1 MLFIIIYGYRKKI
14 DVYDS
19 FIEGSKESF
28 SLIKNLF
35 PTYIAMIFA
44 INIFINSG
52 IFNMISFFLN
62 PLFNKINVP
71 IEIIP
76 LALLRPISSSASLAY
91 LNTIL
96 SKYSPDSFIGI
107 LSSVIQ
113 GCTDTTFYI
122 IALYFGCIGIKK
134 IRYSL
139 VLCLI
144 ADIIGIITS
153 IILASILFKNY
164 M

>member
-1 MLFIIIYGYRKKI
+1 
-14 DVYDS
+14 
-19 FIEGSKESF
+19 
-28 SLIKNLF
+28 
-35 PTYIAMIFA
+35 MIFA
-44 INIFINSG
+44 VNIFVNSG
-52 IFNMISFFLN
+52 VFNIISVILK
-62 PLFNKINVP
+62 PLFNLINIP

-96 SKYSPDSFIGI
+96 SKYGPDSFIGI

-139 VLCLI
+139 VVCLL
-144 ADIIGIITS
+144 ADLIGIVIS
-153 IILASILFKNY
+153 IILVSLLFE
-164 M
+164 

>member
-1 MLFIIIYGYRKKI
+1 
-14 DVYDS
+14 
-19 FIEGSKESF
+19 
-28 SLIKNLF
+28 
-35 PTYIAMIFA
+35 MIFA
-44 INIFINSG
+44 VNIFVKSG
-52 IFNMISFFLN
+52 VFNIISVILK
-62 PLFNKINVP
+62 PLFNKINIP

-139 VLCLI
+139 VVCLL
-144 ADIIGIITS
+144 ADLIGIVIS
-153 IILASILFKNY
+153 IILVSLLFE
-164 M
+164 